1 MLPFARRIST
11 ASLIV
16 LASITGACADANL
29 TGVAVPKQPAHSVS
43 IAAATAWTASGPG
56 FVATDVDS
64 ASDVAVV
71 YDYGPGDFNVH
82 TWDFETTADQ
92 TATVTLP
99 WSYIG
104 EHPTFSGGSTVVLYA
119 VVNDAV
125 VATLVDQV
133 LTFGSFTFSGT
144 YTFTVSAGDTYGF
157 RFGGSSNTDPEVRE
171 PELSGRLAVD
181 LPEAPVEPVDP
192 VTKDDCKDG
201 GWMAYG
207 FRNQGQCIAFV
218 ETGHDSR

>member
-1 MLPFARRIST
+1 MPIRTRRIGT
-11 ASLIV
+11 AGLIV
-16 LASITGACADANL
+16 LAAITGACADANP

-56 FVATDVDS
+56 TVTVV
-64 ASDVAVV
+64 SDGTAGDAVMT
-71 YDYGPGDFNVH
+71 YALSGSSG

-99 WSYIG
+99 WSY
-104 EHPTFSGGSTVVLYA
+104 SGDHGAPGTVQVYA

-125 VATLVDQV
+125 VATL
-133 LTFGSFTFSGT
+133 LGTSTFGPFTLSGT

-157 RFGGSSNTDPEVRE
+157 RFDGRSFGGGT
-171 PELSGRLAVD
+171 LQGTFTVD
-181 LPEAPVEPVDP
+181 VPEAPVDP

-201 GWMAYG
+201 GWMAFG
-207 FRNQGQCIAFV
+207 FKNQGQCVDFV

>member
-1 MLPFARRIST
+1 MPICTRRIST
-11 ASLIV
+11 ASIVV
-16 LASITGACADANL
+16 LAAITGACADANP

-43 IAAATAWTASGPG
+43 LAAATAWTASGPG
-56 FVATDVDS
+56 YVEVFVDS
-64 ASDVAVV
+64 AGDPAVA
-71 YDYGPGDFNVH
+71 YDYGPGDFNVY
-82 TWDFETTADQ
+82 TWDFATTADQ

-144 YTFTVSAGDTYGF
+144 YTFNVSAGDTYGF

-171 PELSGRLAVD
+171 PELGGRLAVD
-181 LPEAPVEPVDP
+181 LPEAPADP